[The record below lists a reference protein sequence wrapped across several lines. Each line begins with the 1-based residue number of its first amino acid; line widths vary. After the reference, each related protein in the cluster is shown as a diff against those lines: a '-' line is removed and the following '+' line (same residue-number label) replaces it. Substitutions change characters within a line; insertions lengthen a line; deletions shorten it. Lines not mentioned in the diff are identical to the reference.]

1 MNRILKLTLLLSA
14 MVAIMISTG
23 CKGWLD
29 IPLEA
34 TEPADAVDYTEPAG
48 ADNLLA
54 GCYSIVRPIRRT
66 LPNFMSSTIVLPVHS
81 GRWEMPGMTS
91 IGPSSR

>member
-1 MNRILKLTLLLSA
+1 

-54 GCYSIVRPIRRT
+54 GCYSIVG
-66 LPNFMSSTIVLPVHS
+66 SS
-81 GRWEMPGMTS
+81 RS
-91 IGPSSR
+91 IGSWAILAVTLSIWF